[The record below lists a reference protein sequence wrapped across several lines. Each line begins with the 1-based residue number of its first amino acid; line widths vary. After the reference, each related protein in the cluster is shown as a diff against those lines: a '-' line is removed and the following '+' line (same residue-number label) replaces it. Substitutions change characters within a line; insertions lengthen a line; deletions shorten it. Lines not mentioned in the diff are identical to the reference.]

1 MTNLTEDRRI
11 PAASERY
18 NLIEDLLLRHSD
30 GGRSAAPALYF
41 EDEVIAYGD
50 LHHQVSAARGFLIG
64 HGVGRNDRVAL
75 VVRDSPAY
83 VYIFLAAISM
93 GAIPVGIDPNRN
105 PADLPDLLHQVGARV
120 IVIYREE
127 TEHLSALAG
136 IGPGVTVVPIDL
148 MLADCGCDLSD
159 IQSPVDEYELTLAS
173 DILYLTF
180 SSGTTGKAK
189 AVVRRHSDILH
200 CARSVASGLVA
211 TKASDRVMTVTKLTF
226 GYSLVGGLMFT
237 LLAGGALIVDSER
250 MTGARIVEAA
260 LRYRPTILLAQPR
273 ILAEL
278 SGLLE
283 TGSPDWLDSLHTVTS
298 AGDVLA
304 PPVRERWGRLS
315 GIPIVDGFGSVEA
328 GHMFIGSNGGDLP
341 PGALGRA
348 LPGYELKLVDGDGRD
363 VVEEGQSGRLCMRG
377 ASVTSGYWN
386 DPVRT
391 RAAFEDGWY
400 VSDDVFLRIDEFYHY
415 AGRWDDMIK
424 TGCGEWVSPVRIENV
439 LRRDPRIADCAVAA
453 VHDDQAVSRV
463 KAFVVAADSA
473 ETSALEAE
481 IPDQIVREW
490 PRLDY
495 MRVHLM
501 EFVSAIP
508 RSPNGKIVR
517 SRLGI
522 LATAQRR
529 VE

>member
-1 MTNLTEDRRI
+1 MTIPSGARTI

-18 NLIEDLLLRHSD
+18 NLIEDLLVRHSD
-30 GGRSAAPALYF
+30 GGRSTAPALYF
-41 EDEVIAYGD
+41 EDEVIGYGE
-50 LHHQVSAARGFLIG
+50 LHRRVGAARGFLTG
-64 HGVGRNDRVAL
+64 HGVGRGDRVAL

-83 VYIFLAAISM
+83 IYIFLAAISL

-105 PADLPDLLHQVGARV
+105 PAELPDMLRQVGARCV
-120 IVIYREE
+120 FVYREE
-127 TEHLSALAG
+127 AQHLAVLAG
-136 IGPGVTVVPIDL
+136 IGPGIAVVQVDL
-148 MLADCGCDLSD
+148 RLEDCGCDFAD
-159 IQSPVDEYELTLAS
+159 IRSPVDEYELTIAG

-200 CARSVASGLVA
+200 CARSVAMGLVE
-211 TKASDRVMTVTKLTF
+211 TRPGDRAMTVTKLTF

-237 LLAGGALIVDSER
+237 LLAGGSLIVDSER
-250 MTGARIVEAA
+250 MTGARVVEAA

-283 TGSPDWLDSLHTVTS
+283 AGPRDWLESLHTVMS

-304 PPVRERWGRLS
+304 APVRERWTRLS
-315 GIPIVDGFGSVEA
+315 GIPITDGFGSVEA
-328 GHMFIGSNGGDLP
+328 GHMFIGSKGGDLP

-348 LPGYELKLVDGDGRD
+348 LPGYELKLVDGDGRE
-363 VVEEGQSGRLCMRG
+363 VEEGQSGRLCMRG

-400 VSDDVFLRIDEFYHY
+400 VSDDVFLRAGEFYHY

-453 VHDDQAVSRV
+453 VQDDQAVSRV
-463 KAFVVAADSA
+463 KAFVVAADPA
-473 ETSALEAE
+473 EAAALEAE
-481 IPDQIVREW
+481 IPAQIVREW

-501 EFVSAIP
+501 EFVGAIP

-517 SRLGI
+517 SQLGSRG
-522 LATAQRR
+522 AAGG
-529 VE
+529 E

>member
-1 MTNLTEDRRI
+1 MALLSGERPI

-18 NLIEDLLLRHSD
+18 NLIEDLLIRHSE
-30 GGRSAAPALYF
+30 GGRSTAPALYF
-41 EDEVIAYGD
+41 EDEAISYGE
-50 LHHQVSAARGFLIG
+50 LHRRIGAARGFLAA
-64 HGVGRNDRVAL
+64 HGVGRGDRLAL

-83 VYIFLAAISM
+83 VYIFLAAISL

-105 PADLPDLLHQVGARV
+105 PAELPDMLRQVGARCV
-120 IVIYREE
+120 FIYREE
-127 TEHLSALAG
+127 TQHLEALAE
-136 IGPGVTVVPIDL
+136 IGPGVAVVPVDL
-148 MLADCGCDLSD
+148 RLADCGCDLAD
-159 IQSPVDEYELTLAS
+159 GRSPVDDYEATVAG

-189 AVVRRHSDILH
+189 AVVRRHRDILH
-200 CARSVASGLVA
+200 CARSVALGLVE
-211 TKASDRVMTVTKLTF
+211 TKPADRVMTVTKLTF

-237 LLAGGALIVDSER
+237 LLAGGSLIVDSER
-250 MTGARIVEAA
+250 MTGERIVEAA

-283 TGSPDWLDSLHTVTS
+283 AGPADWLESLHTVMS

-304 PPVRERWGRLS
+304 SPVRERWTRLS
-315 GIPIVDGFGSVEA
+315 GIAVTDGFGSVEA
-328 GHMFIGSNGGDLP
+328 GHMFIGSSGGDLP

-348 LPGYELKLVDGDGRD
+348 LPGYELKLIDGDGRE
-363 VVEEGQSGRLCMRG
+363 VEEGQTGRLCMRG
-377 ASVTSGYWN
+377 PSVTSGYWN

-400 VSDDVFLRIDEFYHY
+400 VSDDMFMRSGDCYHY

-424 TGCGEWVSPVRIENV
+424 TGCGEWVSPVRIEDV

-463 KAFVVAADSA
+463 KAFVVAADPA
-473 ETSALEAE
+473 EAAALEAE
-481 IPDQIVREW
+481 IPAQVVREW

-495 MRVHLM
+495 MRVHLT

-517 SRLGI
+517 SRLGS
-522 LATAQRR
+522 
-529 VE
+529 

>member
-1 MTNLTEDRRI
+1 MTALSGNRSM
-11 PAASERY
+11 PAMSDRY
-18 NLIEDLLLRHSD
+18 NLIEDLLLRHAD
-30 GGRSAAPALYF
+30 GGRSTAPALYF
-41 EDEVIAYGD
+41 EDEAIGYGD
-50 LHHQVSAARGFLIG
+50 LYHRVGFARGFLAG
-64 HGVGRNDRVAL
+64 HGVGRGDRVAL

-83 VYIFLAAISM
+83 IYIFLAAISL

-105 PADLPDLLHQVGARV
+105 PAELPDMLRHVGARCV
-120 IVIYREE
+120 FVYREE
-127 TEHLSALAG
+127 TQHLSALAG
-136 IGPGVTVVPIDL
+136 IGPGVTVVPVDL
-148 MLADCGCDLSD
+148 RLADCGFDPAD
-159 IQSPVDEYELTLAS
+159 ILSPVDEYESTVAG

-189 AVVRRHSDILH
+189 AVVRRHRDILH
-200 CARSVASGLVA
+200 CARSVAEGL
-211 TKASDRVMTVTKLTF
+211 TKTGAGDRVMTVTKLTF

-237 LLAGGALIVDSER
+237 LLAGGSLIVDAER
-250 MTGARIVEAA
+250 MTGERVVEAA

-283 TGSPDWLDSLHTVTS
+283 AGPRNWLESLHTVMS

-304 PPVRERWGRLS
+304 APVRERWSRLS
-315 GIPIVDGFGSVEA
+315 GIPIADGFGSVEA

-348 LPGYELKLVDGDGRD
+348 LPGYELKLIDGDGRGM
-363 VVEEGQSGRLCMRG
+363 EEGQTGRLCMRG

-400 VSDDVFLRIDEFYHY
+400 VSDDMFMRTGEFYHY

-453 VHDDQAVSRV
+453 AHDDQAVSRV
-463 KAFVVAADSA
+463 KAFVVAADPA
-473 ETSALEAE
+473 EAAALEAE
-481 IPDQIVREW
+481 IPAQIVREW

-517 SRLGI
+517 SRLGS
-522 LATAQRR
+522 
-529 VE
+529 